1 MLLPGT
7 EQASKYKRKQFGL
20 KTMFRT
26 SPGNVGV
33 YEILGEKYPIAE
45 MEEIVVG
52 SNSLSNKEY
61 LECRLMDLIVK
72 AFYNNSIFDEA
83 YSMVRALKFL
93 HLIV

>member
-1 MLLPGT
+1 
-7 EQASKYKRKQFGL
+7 
-20 KTMFRT
+20 
-26 SPGNVGV
+26 
-33 YEILGEKYPIAE
+33 

-52 SNSLSNKEY
+52 SNSLSKKEY

-83 YSMVRALKFL
+83 YSMVRALKVF